1 MYQGEQTLLT
11 TRPTRLIS
19 FGYYVLSLLFGIGAV
34 ALLAGI
40 VPFVPNGAVPGLG
53 LSWDATLAS
62 VLAFL
67 AVLVFLIAEIRR
79 ASTRYTITDNKI
91 IRVDGIL
98 SKRTSM
104 VPYTQ
109 LERVDVTQSLL
120 QRVLRIGTVTV
131 DTGDDSMTIEMI
143 PEPAKIQELLSSRM
157 GRRAFI
163 QQRGP

>member
-19 FGYYVLSLLFGIGAV
+19 FGYYVLTFLFALGAI
-34 ALLAGI
+34 ASLAGI
-40 VPFVPNGAVPGLG
+40 VPYVPDAVVPGLG
-53 LSWDATLAS
+53 LSVDTTVAS
-62 VLAFL
+62 VLGFL
-67 AVLVFLIAEIRR
+67 AVLVLLVAELRR

-109 LERVDVTQSLL
+109 LERVDVTQSVL
-120 QRVLRIGTVTV
+120 QRLLRIGTVVV
-131 DTGDDSMTIEMI
+131 DTGDDSMSLEMV
-143 PEPAKIQELLSSRM
+143 PQPSKIQELLSSRM
-157 GRRAFI
+157 GRRAFV
-163 QQRGP
+163 QQR

>member
-19 FGYYVLSLLFGIGAV
+19 FGYYVLFVLFLAGAV
-34 ALLAGI
+34 ASLAG
-40 VPFVPNGAVPGLG
+40 VLPYLPDGAVPAIG
-53 LSWDATLAS
+53 LSVDVTLAG

-67 AVLVFLIAEIRR
+67 AFVVVLVAELRR
-79 ASTRYTITDNKI
+79 ASTRYTITDNRI
-91 IRVDGIL
+91 IRQDGIL

-120 QRVLRIGTVTV
+120 QRLLRIGTVVV
-131 DTGDDSMTIEMI
+131 DTGDDSMSIEMV
-143 PEPAKIQELLSSRM
+143 PDPSKIQELLSSRM
-157 GRRAFI
+157 GRRAFVP
-163 QQRGP
+163 QR